1 MPNKP
6 RKTRFVKEFKRQV
19 RLAVAAAIGF
29 VIAFAWKDTI
39 VKIVGEYY
47 SNLGKVM
54 PIGSSILTS
63 LTISL
68 IGVLLILL
76 SSRLLE

>member
-1 MPNKP
+1 MSKKP
-6 RKTRFVKEFKRQV
+6 RKTRFLKELRRQI
-19 RLAVAAAIGF
+19 RLAIAAAIGF

-39 VKIVGEYY
+39 IRMVGDYY
-47 SNLGKVM
+47 SNLNKVM

-63 LTISL
+63 LTITL